1 MEDKLRLTLDCVGS
15 IKKDENLCVV
25 QLKEKK
31 YDLQLTFIT
40 NQNMGSEL
48 LMRLDDSPVGKS
60 RLQRLLPEVMWESL
74 RGFSDSGD
82 YEMVVESVGVDGEY
96 HTVLHNKIFG
106 GKHPIRLSDAVL
118 LQEVTGIPLY
128 IKLSLVRQQMMPYV
142 ASSNTT
148 SLPINVMP
156 LAVLEKGLAD
166 SIAKEDYHMAQRL
179 KDEINKRKSLNNK
192 GGKTDEGNQI
202 LL

>member
-1 MEDKLRLTLDCVGS
+1 MSDKVRLLLDSMGS
-15 IKKDENLCVV
+15 IQGDGSICIVILVE
-25 QLKEKK
+25 ESRR
-31 YDLQLTFIT
+31 LQLTFVT
-40 NQNMGSEL
+40 DDAMRRQLS
-48 LMRLDDSPVGKS
+48 MRLYNKDEGRSLSK
-60 RLQRLLPEVMWESL
+60 LLPEVMWEAL

-118 LQEVTGIPLY
+118 LQEGTGIPLY